1 MARLESK
8 DVKKAVKWWW
18 VTSHM
23 TYNYQRLQAGSLC
36 GMMGPILDKLYDGDK
51 EKVSAG
57 LVRHMQYFNT
67 EPRWGAILP
76 GMVVALEEGIAND
89 SSGEVDPSMVTEIK
103 TALMGPLAGIGDTV
117 WAGLIKPVIL
127 SIILAWAAQ
136 GYVWGAWMYGIGVTL
151 LDFVITY
158 VMFNQGYKLGV
169 DSVDKFLEGGFI
181 GKVTTFLGMVGL
193 FCLGAMIVKYV
204 TIGAVLKISLTT
216 GELDFGALVNRIFP
230 CLLPLAFTYLSY
242 KLQVKGKSITTV
254 LLVLFVIGFVGGAIG
269 LLG

>member
-1 MARLESK
+1 
-8 DVKKAVKWWW
+8 
-18 VTSHM
+18 
-23 TYNYQRLQAGSLC
+23 
-36 GMMGPILDKLYDGDK
+36 
-51 EKVSAG
+51 
-57 LVRHMQYFNT
+57 
-67 EPRWGAILP
+67 
-76 GMVVALEEGIAND
+76 
-89 SSGEVDPSMVTEIK
+89 
-103 TALMGPLAGIGDTV
+103 MGPLAGIGDTV